1 MSYNPDVIN
10 RTIFRTNN
18 LAKNAVEK
26 ALNIQSKFAYSSSNL
41 SNINSHLIEKV
52 ITQTSRLQNVIN
64 IVNSERFN
72 TALYSEKILNE
83 FMKKTTMPV
92 EVVLELNN
100 ALKKVDYY
108 KKSSTTTLDNRSI
121 GKPVTTTDK
130 NIDDFKELF
139 NNRIFTPSVT
149 LINDTAKTVF
159 TQSITTFIL
168 KIAQHE
174 PVDTS
179 TFIWIAFFSY
189 ISFLISHP
197 KN

>member
-83 FMKKTTMPV
+83 FMKK
-92 EVVLELNN
+92 LLCL
-100 ALKKVDYY
+100 LK
-108 KKSSTTTLDNRSI
+108 
-121 GKPVTTTDK
+121 
-130 NIDDFKELF
+130 
-139 NNRIFTPSVT
+139 
-149 LINDTAKTVF
+149 
-159 TQSITTFIL
+159 
-168 KIAQHE
+168 
-174 PVDTS
+174 
-179 TFIWIAFFSY
+179 
-189 ISFLISHP
+189 SF
-197 KN
+197 